1 MNLQII
7 EVFKIITILSIWKFF
22 KKLNTLKN
30 INFII
35 INYLKIVNFI
45 KKYKKVS
52 DNNFNNFNN
61 KKLIFIKDGEEIVIY
76 DLLENKLEKNII
88 NENILDINK
97 VKSDFVILK
106 DNNNIVRY
114 ENFQEYLKKKNYN
127 ISNKLFL
134 SLKILID
141 KKKYIINLDSP
152 NYYVE
157 NNLLF
162 DNDFIKWYCKI
173 NYNIYIDQCS
183 DYYIII
189 LDNNV
194 KEYKLNKFNSI
205 KILNNNFKIINNTN
219 LINKYIK

>member
-141 KKKYIINLDSP
+141 KK
-152 NYYVE
+152 
-157 NNLLF
+157 
-162 DNDFIKWYCKI
+162 
-173 NYNIYIDQCS
+173 NI
-183 DYYIII
+183 
-189 LDNNV
+189 
-194 KEYKLNKFNSI
+194 
-205 KILNNNFKIINNTN
+205 
-219 LINKYIK
+219 